1 MWSAAL
7 SREAPGKGVA
17 VTDAKEN
24 IEVGSVTLTELTPPQ
39 SGDWVGVCTGPVPV
53 EAAWRWAILPVC
65 GGIVTFCG
73 TVRDHSV
80 GRPGVTWLEYEAY
93 VEQVAPR
100 LARVATAARERWGE
114 IGRLVLLHRVGRLEV
129 GEVSVV
135 VVASTPHRAEAFG
148 AAQFCIDTLKRTVP
162 IWKRETWSGGTDW
175 TLCSDDLD
183 GACLD
188 PSSVR

>member
-1 MWSAAL
+1 
-7 SREAPGKGVA
+7 VV

-24 IEVGSVTLTELTPPQ
+24 IENGPGGLTDLTPPE
-39 SGDWVGVCTGPVPV
+39 SGDWVGVGGEPLPV
-53 EAAWRWAILPVC
+53 EEAWRWAVLPGC

-73 TVRDHSV
+73 TVRDHSE
-80 GRPGVTWLEYEAY
+80 GRPGVTCLEYEAY

-100 LARVATAARERWGE
+100 LARVAAAARDRWGE

-135 VVASTPHRAEAFG
+135 VVASTPHRAEAFA
-148 AAQFCIDTLKRTVP
+148 AAQFCIDTLKHTVP

-183 GACLD
+183 SAGRD